1 MEQKQR
7 KIICALGFFDGV
19 HVGHAALL
27 TACRR
32 LARQSGCEAA
42 AVTFASHPD
51 TLVLGS
57 TPGLINTVRD
67 RETLLRERFSM
78 DRVVTLP
85 FDETMKGLPWER
97 FLEMLMKDYGAAGF
111 VCGSDFRFG
120 SRGAGTAEILAD
132 FCRDRGM
139 ACAVVPQQTIDG
151 IRVSSTHIRRLLEA
165 GDLASALRF
174 LGHPH
179 ILSGTVVHGR
189 RLGSRLGVP
198 TANLRLP
205 PELVAPK
212 FGVYAC
218 KCRLEDG
225 IYPAVT
231 NLGVRPTV
239 EGHHIT
245 VESWILDYQG
255 DLYGKELTLE
265 FYAFLRPERKFD
277 SLEGLKEQILQDE
290 TQARRCLSDMA
301 P

>member
-32 LARQSGCEAA
+32 LAQQSGCEAA

-67 RETLLRERFSM
+67 RETLLREWFSM

-290 TQARRCLSDMA
+290 TQARQCLSDMA

>member
-32 LARQSGCEAA
+32 LAQQSGCEAA

-67 RETLLRERFSM
+67 RETLLREWFSM